1 MRPAWWVLIWQA
13 SRIQDPRGGPRRT
26 GAVAS
31 LKPRQRLVPERILQA
46 SFKGCT
52 KCMGKFFVVYKGE
65 AKAKAKIKS
74 MAKL

>member
-1 MRPAWWVLIWQA
+1 M
-13 SRIQDPRGGPRRT
+13 
-26 GAVAS
+26 
-31 LKPRQRLVPERILQA
+31 VPERVLQA

-52 KCMGKFFVVYKGE
+52 KRMGKFFAVYKGE